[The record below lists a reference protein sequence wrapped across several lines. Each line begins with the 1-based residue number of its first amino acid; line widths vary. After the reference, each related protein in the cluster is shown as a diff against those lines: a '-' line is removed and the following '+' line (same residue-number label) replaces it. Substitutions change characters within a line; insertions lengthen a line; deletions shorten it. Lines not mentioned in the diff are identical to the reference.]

1 MPKITKLPY
10 IFKVLGAPEPLPAT
24 ELRPP
29 FVASEVPRARLL
41 AHWLAHCCL
50 YYAMNKSVLTDR
62 EFDELAQTLATYWDD
77 PQVQAHPHA
86 YLVATEDGQAL
97 TKSGFYITN
106 FPSTVR
112 GCAEWLLKQTTNK
125 RRTKQ

>member
-1 MPKITKLPY
+1 MKRTQLP
-10 IFKVLGAPEPLPAT
+10 FVLRVLGAPEPLPVT
-24 ELRPP
+24 ELRVP

-41 AHWLAHCCL
+41 AHWLVHCCL
-50 YYAMNKSVLTDR
+50 YYAMNQSVLTDH
-62 EFDELAQTLATYWDD
+62 EFDELAQMLETYWDD

-86 YLVATEDGQAL
+86 YLVATEDGLAL

-106 FPSTVR
+106 FPPTVR